1 MVTQKGIS
9 YVEIMD
15 GGLGYTNTSTVLITD
30 SSGFG
35 AQASVSVNAYG
46 EISAINIDNP
56 GEGYLDANI
65 TIIPDPVFPAPTR
78 QVVAKQ
84 IGKSIWRCFRITVD
98 GVKLGSAGRSFR
110 VSESPSFTG
119 RLVQNLGAMKEVV
132 NQV

>member
-56 GEGYLDANI
+56 GEGMWMQTLPLFLI
-65 TIIPDPVFPAPTR
+65 LFFLPH
-78 QVVAKQ
+78 
-84 IGKSIWRCFRITVD
+84 
-98 GVKLGSAGRSFR
+98 
-110 VSESPSFTG
+110 
-119 RLVQNLGAMKEVV
+119 
-132 NQV
+132 